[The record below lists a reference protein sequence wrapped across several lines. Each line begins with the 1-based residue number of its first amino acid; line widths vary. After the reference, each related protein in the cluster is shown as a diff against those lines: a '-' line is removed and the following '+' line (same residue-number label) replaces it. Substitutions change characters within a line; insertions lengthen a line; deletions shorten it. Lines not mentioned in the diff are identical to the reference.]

1 MNVRDV
7 TRLAM
12 PSAVRFAPGAVLG
25 ILSALCAVGLLAVS
39 SFLITRAAEQPP
51 ILFLNAAIV
60 GVRAFALGRAG
71 FRYAERLTSH
81 DATFRTLS
89 DLRVG
94 IYNRIVPL
102 APDGLKGTRRGD
114 LLSRLVGDVDEM
126 QNLPLRVVQPLLI
139 SGVVAVSSVV
149 LVWLILPAAGVILL
163 VTLLLAAALGTWL
176 NAAIAGRAEKN
187 LSPLRAKFAD
197 TVFDLIVN
205 LDVITAFGALDERR
219 QAAADADAALTTAS
233 RRLAIGAGATAAAVS
248 VLAGLAS
255 VLAVIVAVP
264 ALGGGGFDGPALAV
278 VVLMPL
284 AVFEVF
290 AMVPLALGAWRQ
302 VRVSAHRIAEVV
314 PDTVPAEI
322 PVDSAETL
330 GRAATIPAVPT
341 GGRTDVS
348 GSLESAANFAT
359 RSASRSGV
367 TVELSGLSSRW
378 PGASENAFAPLSVAV
393 GPGECLLITGESGSG
408 KTSLAHTLVRFLEYS
423 GQYRLNGV
431 DARSVP
437 AEEVRRTVG
446 LAEQTPFLF
455 DDTIRQNLLFARD
468 TATDDELLAVL
479 DRVGLSEWVAQRGGL
494 QARVG
499 ERGALVSGGQAQ
511 RIALAR
517 ALLADFPVLILDEP
531 TANVDADRAQA
542 VLADIVA
549 AAAADTRTLLLI
561 SHTEVRADL
570 ATATL
575 RMV

>member
-1 MNVRDV
+1 MKVRDV
-7 TRLAM
+7 TRMAM
-12 PSAVRFAPGAVLG
+12 PSVARFAPGALLG

-39 SFLITRAAEQPP
+39 SFLITKAAEQPP

-81 DATFRTLS
+81 DATFRTLA

-102 APDGLKGTRRGD
+102 APDGLNGTRRGD

-149 LVWLILPAAGVILL
+149 LVWLILPAAGAILL
-163 VTLLLAAALGTWL
+163 VTLVLAALLGTWL
-176 NAAIAGRAEKN
+176 NIAIAGRAEKS
-187 LSPLRAKFAD
+187 LSPLRARFAD

-205 LDVITAFGALDERR
+205 LDVLTAFGAVDERR
-219 QAAADADAALTTAS
+219 RTAATADAALTSAS
-233 RRLAIGAGATAAAVS
+233 RRLALGAGATAAAVS
-248 VLAGLAS
+248 LLAGVAS
-255 VLAVIVAVP
+255 VLAVLAAVP

-278 VVLMPL
+278 VVLIPL

-302 VRVSAHRIAEVV
+302 VRVSAERIADVV
-314 PDTVPAEI
+314 PDSVPAEI
-322 PVDSAETL
+322 PVDSAAIV
-330 GRAATIPAVPT
+330 AAAASIP
-341 GGRTDVS
+341 
-348 GSLESAANFAT
+348 
-359 RSASRSGV
+359 GV
-367 TVELSGLSSRW
+367 TAGVTLELSELSSRW
-378 PGASENAFAPLSVAV
+378 PHAQVNAFSPLSVTI

-423 GQYRLNGV
+423 GSYRLNGV
-431 DARSVP
+431 DARSLTSDV
-437 AEEVRRTVG
+437 VRQTVG

-468 TATDDELLAVL
+468 TATDDELVAVL
-479 DRVGLSEWVAQRGGL
+479 ERVGLSEWLADRGGL
-494 QARVG
+494 HARVG
-499 ERGALVSGGQAQ
+499 ERGSLVSGGQAQ

-531 TANVDADRAQA
+531 TANVDADRAAA

-549 AAAADTRTLLLI
+549 AAAADTRTVLLI
-561 SHTEVRADL
+561 SHTEVPAGL

-575 RMV
+575 RLS